1 MMGGVAGGMGAVVA
15 GITSD
20 ALTPTTSPQQPTVQP
35 PTTANTGTAAA
46 PNAEMNEFER
56 FKLEVDKLMYAKE
69 WGLISEEE
77 FEQMKRLLLLD
88 KPTRYG
94 KHELKTALCNKHI
107 IKTCLTVA

>member
-20 ALTPTTSPQQPTVQP
+20 ALTPITSPQQPTVQP

-69 WGLISEEE
+69 RGLISEEE
-77 FEQMKRLLLLD
+77 FEQMKRSLLLD
-88 KPTRYG
+88 KPTPG
-94 KHELKTALCNKHI
+94 TGS
-107 IKTCLTVA
+107 TS